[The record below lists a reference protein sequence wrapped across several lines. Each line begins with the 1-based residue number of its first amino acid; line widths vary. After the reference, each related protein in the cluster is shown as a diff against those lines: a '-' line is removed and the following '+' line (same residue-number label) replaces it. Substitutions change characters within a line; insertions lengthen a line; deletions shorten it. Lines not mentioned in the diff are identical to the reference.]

1 MKIIMD
7 DLRLTNINQIR
18 SFLKGSEGCGLRLCS
33 LSDKYKFIDRTI
45 DRLDYHKL
53 KRKEK
58 RLVIS
63 YLKKLT
69 GYNNGV
75 NP

>member
-1 MKIIMD
+1 MD
-7 DLRLTNINQIR
+7 DLRLTNINQIEG
-18 SFLKGSEGCGLRLCS
+18 FLKGSQKCHLRLCS
-33 LSDKYKFIDRTI
+33 LTDKYKFIDRTV
-45 DRLDYHKL
+45 DRLKYSKL

-69 GYNNGV
+69 GYKMAGL
-75 NP
+75 PP